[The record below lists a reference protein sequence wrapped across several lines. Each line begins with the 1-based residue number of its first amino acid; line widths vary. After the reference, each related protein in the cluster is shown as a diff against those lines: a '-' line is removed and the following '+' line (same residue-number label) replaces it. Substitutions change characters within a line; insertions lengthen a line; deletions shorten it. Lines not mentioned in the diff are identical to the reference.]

1 MYWGLA
7 ECAVL
12 LCNYETTH
20 IPPAKAAKDDGAIP
34 GMFFRVFFV
43 DGSGGLVPTALCPYF
58 RVCGRKMG
66 SIEPFI
72 GTTEAKIGY
81 AQLL

>member
-20 IPPAKAAKDDGAIP
+20 IPPAKAAKDDGAICSFVCFLLTAQAVWSRRP
-34 GMFFRVFFV
+34 FARTSGFF
-43 DGSGGLVPTALCPYF
+43 
-58 RVCGRKMG
+58 GRKMG